1 MQSPFNSD
9 SSPNAGQ
16 SSATATDN
24 RVEEPWVTVL
34 FDDPVNTMQYVSF
47 ALQKVLEIDASRAE
61 KLMFEAHTDGRT
73 SVFTGE
79 REKAEAICVAL
90 HAWMLQATVVR

>member
-1 MQSPFNSD
+1 
-9 SSPNAGQ
+9 
-16 SSATATDN
+16 
-24 RVEEPWVTVL
+24 
-34 FDDPVNTMQYVSF
+34 
-47 ALQKVLEIDASRAE
+47 
-61 KLMFEAHTDGRT
+61 MFEAHTDGRT